1 MFFTFWGLNILRRG
15 ERVAVRKPFMDRI
28 FGAMMPRGSKKLG
41 LSRMNMLG
49 MGPRMIRGVM
59 AGKNVE
65 SLEALMQ
72 QALALGVHLAACQMS
87 MEVMGIKA
95 EELVDGVELAGVASY
110 LDAAESSNVNLFI

>member
-1 MFFTFWGLNILRRG
+1 
-15 ERVAVRKPFMDRI
+15 MDRI